1 MAQKMLIDATHAEET
16 RVVVVDGNRVEEF
29 DFETASRRQLAG
41 NIYLAKVTRVEPSL
55 QAAFVDYGGNRH
67 GFLAFSEI
75 HPDYYQIPAADRE
88 ALLAEEQA
96 MAQEAEEESARPKVR
111 RSSSRR
117 GSSRGKAERARTDDA
132 VETRDIAGMDIVEPE
147 GDGDPRAEGQDAPQ
161 EGAPVEAGDTE
172 GTAAPASDAE
182 APATTPQDARETP
195 RATADAEVSSD
206 DTDSADD
213 TSDGDDSEGPDDG
226 PYVAAD
232 HAAETDDQIESVA
245 DDDVADE
252 VRPRR
257 RPRMRKYKIQE
268 VIKVR
273 QILLVQVVK
282 EERGNKGAALT
293 TYLSLAGRY
302 CVLMPNTA
310 RGGGISRKITN
321 AADRKK
327 LKDIAGGI
335 EVPKGAGLI
344 IRTAGAK
351 RTKAE
356 IKRDYEYLFRLWE
369 QIRELTLKSIAPA
382 PIYEE
387 GDLIKRS
394 IRDLYNRQIDEVL
407 VEGTDGYRVAKDFMK
422 MIMPS
427 HARNVKQYADQMPL
441 FARYQV
447 ESYLAGMFNPTVQLP
462 SGGYIVIGITEAL
475 VAIDVNSGKATRE
488 GSIEETALRTNL
500 EASEEIARQLRLRD
514 LAGLI
519 VIDFIDME
527 ERRNNAAV
535 EKLLKDKLKSDR
547 ARIQV
552 GRISG
557 FGLLEMSRQ
566 RLRPGML
573 ESTTQPCPHCHGTGL
588 IRSDDS
594 VALAILRQIE
604 EEGTRRR
611 TREVLVRAPVE
622 IANFLIN
629 QKREH
634 IAGIEARYGMA
645 VRIEGDP
652 AKVSPDFTLE
662 KFRTAT
668 RVVETTA
675 PVVSVDTTLIED
687 DPLPEEAPEV
697 ATEAASAP
705 EPEREAQGEEGG
717 GKRKRRRRRRR
728 RGGGNGGDVN
738 GDTNGAS
745 SGDAMPDSEDA
756 PAPTDAQANGS
767 DSADAPAADASVA
780 DETGSSGRKPRK
792 RGGRRGK
799 GARDRDAGRD
809 ATAKDTEADT
819 DSTATDGV
827 AEDAAPGASG
837 DAAPVGPDETPAQ
850 VLDATDDAKDDAA
863 AGDATAPDPAA
874 PPAPEPVAAVAPE
887 AETEAETVTATS
899 TGPAPDEAVSDE
911 AVSQET
917 AEPLAPSPAARADSV
932 PETPVAAETSDAAP
946 DAAEEDAAV
955 PREPVP
961 AMAASDS
968 GWSGSAGADA
978 APQAEGSDQASDP
991 ESEDADE
998 SRPRRRGWWNLGR

>member
-1 MAQKMLIDATHAEET
+1 MAKKMLIDATHAEET
-16 RVVVVDGNRVEEF
+16 RVVVVDGNKVDEF
-29 DFETASRRQLAG
+29 DFETANRRQLSG

-75 HPDYYQIPAADRE
+75 HPDYYQIPVADRE
-88 ALLAEEQA
+88 ALR
-96 MAQEAEEESARPKVR
+96 EEERAYAAAQSSEENGGGKPARAAP
-111 RSSSRR
+111 
-117 GSSRGKAERARTDDA
+117 AAATDTGAQDTSD
-132 VETRDIAGMDIVEPE
+132 VPGMTVVEPE
-147 GDGDPRAEGQDAPQ
+147 GDGSESPPADGGTDTQADA
-161 EGAPVEAGDTE
+161 GNG
-172 GTAAPASDAE
+172 AAP
-182 APATTPQDARETP
+182 
-195 RATADAEVSSD
+195 
-206 DTDSADD
+206 
-213 TSDGDDSEGPDDG
+213 
-226 PYVAAD
+226 YAAVD
-232 HAAETDDQIESVA
+232 HAAELDDQIESVA
-245 DDDVADE
+245 DEDVADE
-252 VRPRR
+252 VRGARKPRPRR
-257 RPRMRKYKIQE
+257 YKIQE

-321 AADRKK
+321 AVDRKK
-327 LKDIAGGI
+327 LKDIAGSLV
-335 EVPKGAGLI
+335 VPEGAGLI
-344 IRTAGAK
+344 IRTAGAQ

-356 IKRDYEYLFRLWE
+356 IKRDYEYLMRLWE

-387 GDLIKRS
+387 GNLIKRA
-394 IRDLYNRQIDEVL
+394 IRDLYNREIDEVW
-407 VEGTDGYRVAKDFMK
+407 VEGVEGYRVAKDFMK

-427 HARNVKQYADQMPL
+427 HARHVKHYTDEMPL

-447 ESYLAGMFNPTVQLP
+447 ESYLASMFSPAVQLK

-850 VLDATDDAKDDAA
+850 VLDATDDAKDDAS

-874 PPAPEPVAAVAPE
+874 PPEPEPVAAVAPE